1 MSRAVRQDFTG
12 VLASAAAGDE
22 VSFARLVEA
31 HDDAMYRVCV
41 AVGRDHAIAADG
53 VQAAWSIAWRK
64 LRTIRDPAR
73 LRPWLVA
80 IAVNET
86 KTLLKQRWR
95 RSLVEVHPD
104 AGSSS
109 GSAFGYAFAGIDPA
123 GGIDP
128 GADAAALDLRDA
140 LERLGPDDRA
150 LLAMRYVAG
159 FNATELAAVLG
170 ISPSGTRTRLE
181 RLVARLRQELT

>member
-1 MSRAVRQDFTG
+1 MSEAARQDITG

-22 VSFARLVEA
+22 VAFARIVEA

-41 AVGRDHAIAADG
+41 AVGRDGAVAADG
-53 VQAAWSIAWRK
+53 VQAAWAIAWKK
-64 LRTIRDPAR
+64 LGTIHDPTR

-86 KTLLKQRWR
+86 KTLLKQRHR
-95 RSLVEVHPD
+95 RSRLE
-104 AGSSS
+104 SYS
-109 GSAFGYAFAGIDPA
+109 GGDERSGAVDPA
-123 GGIDP
+123 STVGSI
-128 GADAAALDLRDA
+128 DLRAA

-159 FNATELAAVLG
+159 FNATELAVALG

-181 RLVARLRQELT
+181 RLLARLRRELM

>member
-1 MSRAVRQDFTG
+1 MEAMSGAARQDVTG

-22 VSFARLVEA
+22 IAFARIVEA

-41 AVGRDHAIAADG
+41 AVGRDPAIAADG
-53 VQAAWSIAWRK
+53 VQAAWAIAWKK
-64 LRTIRDPAR
+64 LGSIHDPTR

-80 IAVNET
+80 VAVNET
-86 KTLLKQRWR
+86 KTLLKQRQR
-95 RSLVEVHPD
+95 RARVEAYSDKDGRNGGV
-104 AGSSS
+104 
-109 GSAFGYAFAGIDPA
+109 DPA
-123 GGIDP
+123 STVGSI
-128 GADAAALDLRDA
+128 DLRDA

-159 FNATELAAVLG
+159 FNATELAAALG

-181 RLVARLRQELT
+181 RLVARLRRELT